1 MTLVELQSLTKRL
14 GMPGFAAKQIASWL
28 YEKKVASIDDMT
40 NLSLKHRELL
50 KQNYEVGAEAP
61 VDEMRSVDGTV
72 KYLYKVGENHF
83 VESVY
88 IPDDDRATLCV
99 SSQVGCKM
107 NCKFCMTGKQGYTAN
122 LTASQIMNQIHSLP
136 ERDKLTNVVM
146 MGMGEPLDNLDE
158 VLKALELLTATYGYA
173 WSPKR
178 ITLSTVGLRKGLQ
191 RFIEENDCHLA
202 ISLHSPLTVQ
212 RAELMPA
219 EKAFSITEMVELLKN
234 YDFSK
239 QRRLSFEYIVFKGLN
254 DSQVYAKELL
264 KLLRGLDCR
273 VNLIRFHAIPG
284 VDLEGAD
291 MDTMTRFRDYLTSHG
306 LFTTIRSSRGEDIFA
321 ACGMLS
327 TAKQEKNNESEYIK
341 PNIMKKYSFI
351 LCIALVAFVVASCGL
366 KGNHTSSGR
375 AYELLVVVDH
385 GVWDRAA
392 GRALHDALD
401 ADMPGLPQS
410 EPSFRIMYT
419 SPKDYDSTLKLIR
432 NIIIVDIQD
441 IYTKA
446 SFKYAKDV
454 YANPQMILTIQA
466 PNEEEFEKFVE
477 ENKKTIVD
485 FFTRAEMNRQ
495 ITFLEG
501 KHSNFISQKVDS
513 LFGCDIWV
521 DAELANSKTGDDFF
535 WASTN
540 TGTADRNFVMYS
552 YPYTDKDTFTK
563 EYFVHKRDSV
573 MKANIPGF
581 KEGVY
586 MSTDSLLTDVRP
598 INVQNS
604 YTMEARGLWRMKGDF
619 MGGPYVSH
627 TRLDEKNQRIIT
639 AEIFVYSPDKMKR
652 NLVRQMEA
660 SLYTLKL
667 PNEVQ
672 QNQIPLGEA
681 SKEAEQTNK

>member
-1 MTLVELQSLTKRL
+1 
-14 GMPGFAAKQIASWL
+14 
-28 YEKKVASIDDMT
+28 
-40 NLSLKHRELL
+40 
-50 KQNYEVGAEAP
+50 
-61 VDEMRSVDGTV
+61 
-72 KYLYKVGENHF
+72 
-83 VESVY
+83 
-88 IPDDDRATLCV
+88 
-99 SSQVGCKM
+99 
-107 NCKFCMTGKQGYTAN
+107 
-122 LTASQIMNQIHSLP
+122 
-136 ERDKLTNVVM
+136 
-146 MGMGEPLDNLDE
+146 
-158 VLKALELLTATYGYA
+158 
-173 WSPKR
+173 
-178 ITLSTVGLRKGLQ
+178 
-191 RFIEENDCHLA
+191 
-202 ISLHSPLTVQ
+202 
-212 RAELMPA
+212 
-219 EKAFSITEMVELLKN
+219 
-234 YDFSK
+234 
-239 QRRLSFEYIVFKGLN
+239 
-254 DSQVYAKELL
+254 
-264 KLLRGLDCR
+264 
-273 VNLIRFHAIPG
+273 
-284 VDLEGAD
+284 
-291 MDTMTRFRDYLTSHG
+291 
-306 LFTTIRSSRGEDIFA
+306 
-321 ACGMLS
+321 
-327 TAKQEKNNESEYIK
+327 
-341 PNIMKKYSFI
+341 MKKYSFI

-432 NIIIVDIQD
+432 NIIIVDIQ
-441 IYTKA
+441 
-446 SFKYAKDV
+446 
-454 YANPQMILTIQA
+454 A

-552 YPYTDKDTFTK
+552 YPYTDKNTFTK

-672 QNQIPLGEA
+672 QNQIPLGGV
-681 SKEAEQTNK
+681 SKEAEQTKK

>member
-1 MTLVELQSLTKRL
+1 
-14 GMPGFAAKQIASWL
+14 
-28 YEKKVASIDDMT
+28 
-40 NLSLKHRELL
+40 
-50 KQNYEVGAEAP
+50 
-61 VDEMRSVDGTV
+61 
-72 KYLYKVGENHF
+72 
-83 VESVY
+83 
-88 IPDDDRATLCV
+88 
-99 SSQVGCKM
+99 
-107 NCKFCMTGKQGYTAN
+107 
-122 LTASQIMNQIHSLP
+122 
-136 ERDKLTNVVM
+136 
-146 MGMGEPLDNLDE
+146 
-158 VLKALELLTATYGYA
+158 
-173 WSPKR
+173 
-178 ITLSTVGLRKGLQ
+178 
-191 RFIEENDCHLA
+191 
-202 ISLHSPLTVQ
+202 
-212 RAELMPA
+212 
-219 EKAFSITEMVELLKN
+219 
-234 YDFSK
+234 
-239 QRRLSFEYIVFKGLN
+239 
-254 DSQVYAKELL
+254 
-264 KLLRGLDCR
+264 
-273 VNLIRFHAIPG
+273 
-284 VDLEGAD
+284 
-291 MDTMTRFRDYLTSHG
+291 
-306 LFTTIRSSRGEDIFA
+306 
-321 ACGMLS
+321 
-327 TAKQEKNNESEYIK
+327 
-341 PNIMKKYSFI
+341 MKKYSFI

-540 TGTADRNFVMYS
+540 MYS

-672 QNQIPLGEA
+672 QKQIPLGEA